1 MARGLRHTLAVGAAA
16 VVIAGLVGVQ
26 AASASAGSS
35 TTDVGALADRQI
47 VTGIDIPWGITFLPD
62 RSAYVAERDTGR
74 ILRITPTGG
83 RSVVGTVPGTAFG
96 GEGGLLGLA
105 VAPGFNPADGRL
117 FAYQTVGSG
126 NRIVR
131 IRVRNHRFGSGDITQ
146 ILGGITKSTFHNG
159 GRLRFGPDGMLYAT
173 TGDAQTEGRN
183 SQNPRSL
190 NGKILRMTQD
200 GGAPT
205 NPPNQLGGVVYSM
218 GHRNVQGIAWDSRG
232 RLWASEFGPSTVDEL
247 NLIMNGRNY
256 GWGGCRFAPP
266 CVPPKRT
273 WPVAFASPSGI
284 TIINDTILIACLR
297 GQKIIQLRISGDG
310 VTGQTV
316 HHTQYGRVRTVER
329 APGGGYWMSTSNRD
343 ANGRPR
349 AGDDRI
355 ILVT

>member
-1 MARGLRHTLAVGAAA
+1 MARSLRRTLMVSGAAVA
-16 VVIAGLVGVQ
+16 IGAL
-26 AASASAGSS
+26 AAIGMTSASAG
-35 TTDVGALADRQI
+35 TGGIGILADRT
-47 VTGIDIPWGITFLPD
+47 VRTGIDIPWGITFLPD

-74 ILRITPTGG
+74 ILRITQSGA

-117 FAYQTVGSG
+117 FAYQTVSSG

-131 IRVRNHRFGSGDITQ
+131 IRVRSHRFGAGDVTQ
-146 ILGGITKSTFHNG
+146 ILGGITRSTFHNG
-159 GRLRFGPDGMLYAT
+159 GRLRFGPDGNLYAT
-173 TGDAQTEGRN
+173 TG
-183 SQNPRSL
+183 
-190 NGKILRMTQD
+190 
-200 GGAPT
+200 
-205 NPPNQLGGVVYSM
+205 
-218 GHRNVQGIAWDSRG
+218 
-232 RLWASEFGPSTVDEL
+232 DEL

-266 CVPPKRT
+266 CVAPKRT

-284 TIINDTILIACLR
+284 TIINDNILIACLR
-297 GQKIIQLRISGDG
+297 GQKIIQLRISGDS

-343 ANGRPR
+343 ANGTPRP
-349 AGDDRI
+349 GDDRI
-355 ILVT
+355 IHVT

>member
-1 MARGLRHTLAVGAAA
+1 VARILRRALAVGGT
-16 VVIAGLVGVQ
+16 VVVMAGLVGFGVTG
-26 AASASAGSS
+26 ASAGAS
-35 TTDVGALADRQI
+35 TTGVVPLADRQI

-62 RSAYVAERDTGR
+62 GSAYVAERDTGR
-74 ILRITPTGG
+74 VLRITPAGR
-83 RSVVGTVPGTAFG
+83 RSVVGTVPGTTFG

-117 FAYQTVGSG
+117 FAYQTVSSG

-131 IRVRNHRFGSGDITQ
+131 IRVRNHRFAAGDVTQ
-146 ILGGITKSTFHNG
+146 ILGGIARSTFHNG

-173 TGDAQTEGRN
+173 TGDAQTEGAN

-200 GGAPT
+200 GRPPT

-256 GWGGCRFAPP
+256 GWGGCKFAPP
-266 CVPPKRT
+266 CVAPKRT
-273 WPVAFASPSGI
+273 WPVSFASPSGI

-297 GQKIIQLRISGDG
+297 GQKIIQLRINGNG

-343 ANGRPR
+343 ANGTPR
-349 AGDDRI
+349 SGDDRI
-355 ILVT
+355 ILVI

>member
-1 MARGLRHTLAVGAAA
+1 MARSLRRTLMVSGAAVA
-16 VVIAGLVGVQ
+16 IGAL
-26 AASASAGSS
+26 AAIGMTSASAG
-35 TTDVGALADRQI
+35 TGGIGILADRT
-47 VTGIDIPWGITFLPD
+47 VRTGIDIPWGITFLPD

-74 ILRITPTGG
+74 ILRITQSGA

-117 FAYQTVGSG
+117 FAYQTVSSG

-131 IRVRNHRFGSGDITQ
+131 IRVRSHRFGAGDVTQ
-146 ILGGITKSTFHNG
+146 ILGGITRSTFHNG
-159 GRLRFGPDGMLYAT
+159 GRLRFGPDGNLYAT

-183 SQNPRSL
+183 SQNP
-190 NGKILRMTQD
+190 
-200 GGAPT
+200 
-205 NPPNQLGGVVYSM
+205 LGGVVFSM

-266 CVPPKRT
+266 CVAPKRT

-284 TIINDTILIACLR
+284 TIINDNILIACLR
-297 GQKIIQLRISGDG
+297 GQKIIQLRINGDS

-316 HHTQYGRVRTVER
+316 HHTNLGRIRTVER
-329 APGGGYWMSTSNRD
+329 APGGGFWMSTSNRD
-343 ANGRPR
+343 ANGTPR
-349 AGDDRI
+349 SGDDRI

>member
-1 MARGLRHTLAVGAAA
+1 MARSLRRTLAIGGTAAVIAVFAGLSMTAASAGSGAAA
-16 VVIAGLVGVQ
+16 VGPF
-26 AASASAGSS
+26 
-35 TTDVGALADRQI
+35 ADRTI
-47 VTGIDIPWGITFLPD
+47 VTGVGIPWGITFLPD
-62 RSAYVAERDTGR
+62 GSAYVAERDNGR
-74 ILRITPTGG
+74 ILRITSAGART
-83 RSVVGTVPGTAFG
+83 VVGTVPGTFRG

-117 FAYQTVGSG
+117 FAYQTVSSG

-131 IRVRNHRFGSGDITQ
+131 IRVRNHRFAAGDVTQ
-146 ILGGITKSTFHNG
+146 ILSGITRSTFHNG

-183 SQNPRSL
+183 SQDPRSL

-200 GGAPT
+200 GRAPT
-205 NPPNQLGGVVYSM
+205 NPPNRLGGVVYSM

-266 CVPPKRT
+266 CVAAKRT

-284 TIINDTILIACLR
+284 TIINDNILIACLR

-343 ANGRPR
+343 ANGTPR